1 MILIHREQAKSD
13 FLGIKN
19 ANWQAASRD
28 LGAHGLRLYLY
39 LAANANNYTLA
50 LSPADIRQTIGM
62 PQSTYR
68 DQFQLLVDK
77 GYLVANSSNGF
88 DFFEVPQ
95 TRGAHIQSEEHAARG
110 IDFENAT
117 NDGFSQAQ
125 TAQDNTGK
133 DREINNIDNTI
144 NTSINNELY
153 PQRVVRIPSPIAE
166 GKKRPQEKLQE
177 PKKEFVF

>member
-1 MILIHREQAKSD
+1 MDLMATSAAGLNMRFELIDYYDSSKSN
-13 FLGIKN
+13 KV
-19 ANWQAASRD
+19 
-28 LGAHGLRLYLY
+28 
-39 LAANANNYTLA
+39 T
-50 LSPADIRQTIGM
+50 
-62 PQSTYR
+62 
-68 DQFQLLVDK
+68 
-77 GYLVANSSNGF
+77 
-88 DFFEVPQ
+88 DFFGTFVDGKLCYGYDKYQEGDEPIYFTV
-95 TRGAHIQSEEHAARG
+95 GEWAHVTFA

-153 PQRVVRIPSPIAE
+153 PQRVVYIPSPKAE